1 MNPKFFQSLDFCK
14 SPNKMLL
21 TFVSA
26 GGNADAKYY
35 VNANKG
41 NIISILFFV
50 QVLVNAVGYYSV
62 IMKAIH
68 VY

>member
-1 MNPKFFQSLDFCK
+1 
-14 SPNKMLL
+14 MLL

-26 GGNADAKYY
+26 GVKADAKYY
-35 VNANKG
+35 VNANKM
-41 NIISILFFV
+41 IIVSILFFV
-50 QVLVNAVGYYSV
+50 EVLVNAVGYYSV